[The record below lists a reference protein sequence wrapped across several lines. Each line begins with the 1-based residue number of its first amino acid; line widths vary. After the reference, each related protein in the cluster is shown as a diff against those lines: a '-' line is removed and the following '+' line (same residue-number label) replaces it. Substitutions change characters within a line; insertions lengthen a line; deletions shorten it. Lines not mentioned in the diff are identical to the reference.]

1 MGNVSYSVC
10 GEAEKQ
16 LAECQRELAEL
27 RLEVV
32 QAHHVRDVLLQ
43 RLAEARAAL
52 KGTDDISCFLTWDM
66 WADKYAAA
74 LKAAREEK

>member
-1 MGNVSYSVC
+1 
-10 GEAEKQ
+10 
-16 LAECQRELAEL
+16 
-27 RLEVV
+27 
-32 QAHHVRDVLLQ
+32 
-43 RLAEARAAL
+43 LAEARAAL